1 MSSKIEEANK
11 PFAKGLEV
19 IIARKGLKQIYVA
32 KIAGYTQQQLNRM
45 LNGRK
50 MISAKDIVQISKALG
65 ESPDAIFQA
74 GRESTDV

>member
-32 KIAGYTQQQLNRM
+32 KIAGYTQQQLNR
-45 LNGRK
+45 
-50 MISAKDIVQISKALG
+50 IFDIY
-65 ESPDAIFQA
+65 
-74 GRESTDV
+74 T